1 MTTREHILSQLTQA
15 KPVLSKHYP
24 IRSMA
29 LFGSVS
35 RGEDKSDSD
44 VDILVEFSQPAGMQF
59 IHLAYEL
66 ERILQKKVDL
76 VSKNGI
82 KEAYFKEIQPD
93 LIYV

>member
-1 MTTREHILSQLTQA
+1 MSKLSQA
-15 KPVLSKHYP
+15 KPALTKHYP
-24 IRSMA
+24 ISSMA
-29 LFGSVS
+29 IFGSVS
-35 RGEDKSDSD
+35 REEDASDSD
-44 VDILVEFSQPAGMQF
+44 VDILVEFSKPAGMQF

-82 KEAYFKEIQPD
+82 KEAYFREIQPD